1 MFELIRKSLLAS
13 LGAAVVTKEKVEAA
27 TKKWVDDGKIS
38 TEEAEKF
45 AQDLVDSGQKQW
57 DEFQVKIA
65 DTVKKTLESLNVAT
79 HTDIEALYARIEAI
93 EKKLSLSQD
102 PGKSGLE
109 ES

>member
-38 TEEAEKF
+38 TQEAERL

-57 DEFQVKIA
+57 EDFQSKVT
-65 DTVKKTLESLNVAT
+65 DTVNKTLENLDIAT
-79 HTDIEALYARIEAI
+79 HKDIEALTGRIEAM
-93 EKKLSLSQD
+93 EKKLSVPEG
-102 PGKSGLE
+102 PGESGQGD
-109 ES
+109 S